1 VKVKDLK
8 NLIEYWPDEGE
19 VHIEGCEL
27 EKEDIW
33 CIATVPQW
41 QEVNVK
47 KLEAYKKTM
56 DLFQRCVDDLH
67 KENPE
72 SPDIKTLHNHICDLN
87 EEIVRLET
95 IIRGKK

>member
-1 VKVKDLK
+1 MKTKELK
-8 NLIEYWPDEGE
+8 KFIEYWPDDGA

-27 EKEDIW
+27 EMEDIW
-33 CIATVPQW
+33 CVATEPQW
-41 QEVNVK
+41 HEANVK

-56 DLFQRCVDDLH
+56 DLFQRCIDDLR
-67 KENPE
+67 KEKPE
-72 SPDIKTLHNHICDLN
+72 SPDIKILNEHICDLN